1 MAAIA
6 RFAVLFC
13 TARRVTAAGGRGS
26 RRRVRLLRRLIR
38 SHVRLAALVCAAALA
53 LRLLVPAG
61 YMVSGEGGRIAVTL
75 CPGTAPVPAATMTA
89 MHHAMPGHDA
99 PKQDHADAPCA
110 FAGLAVPTLGAVD
123 PVMLAVAL
131 AIVAALALRP
141 ARAWRRRDAPHLRP
155 PLRGPPLPG

>member
-1 MAAIA
+1 VGA
-6 RFAVLFC
+6 
-13 TARRVTAAGGRGS
+13 
-26 RRRVRLLRRLIR
+26 LRRLIR

-53 LRLLVPAG
+53 LRLLVPAS

-75 CPGTAPVPAATMTA
+75 CPGTAPVPAATTTAMGA
-89 MHHAMPGHDA
+89 MHHAMPEHDA

-123 PVMLAVAL
+123 PLVLAVAL
-131 AIVAALALRP
+131 AIVAALALLRP
-141 ARAWRRRDAPHLRP
+141 ARGWLRREAPYLRP